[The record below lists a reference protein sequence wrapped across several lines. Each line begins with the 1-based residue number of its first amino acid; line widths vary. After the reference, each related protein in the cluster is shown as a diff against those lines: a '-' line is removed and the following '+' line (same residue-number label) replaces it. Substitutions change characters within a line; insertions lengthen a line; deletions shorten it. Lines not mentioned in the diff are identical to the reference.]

1 MKTSE
6 LFLMLVIIFEMCT
19 TIGFPVYILI
29 TSDDNCTTIFKELKE
44 WISEIFY
51 HKNLFGKILSCL
63 VIIVFMPGIIM
74 ALGFNILLY
83 VIMLFRWIWNLG
95 NKK

>member
-1 MKTSE
+1 MKISE
-6 LFLMLVIIFEMCT
+6 LFLMLIIIFETCT
-19 TIGFPVYILI
+19 TIVFSLYILVK
-29 TSDDNCTTIFKELKE
+29 SDDSCITIYKELNE

-63 VIIVFMPGIIM
+63 VIIVFIPGIIM
-74 ALGFNILLY
+74 ALSFNILLY
-83 VIMLFRWIWNLG
+83 ITMLFRWIWNLG

>member
-1 MKTSE
+1 MKISE
-6 LFLMLVIIFEMCT
+6 LFLMLIITFEMCT
-19 TIGFPVYILI
+19 TIVFLLYIVVK
-29 TSDDNCTTIFKELKE
+29 SNDNCTTIYKELKE

-74 ALGFNILLY
+74 ALSFNILSY
-83 VIMLFRWIWNLG
+83 IIMLFRWIWNLG